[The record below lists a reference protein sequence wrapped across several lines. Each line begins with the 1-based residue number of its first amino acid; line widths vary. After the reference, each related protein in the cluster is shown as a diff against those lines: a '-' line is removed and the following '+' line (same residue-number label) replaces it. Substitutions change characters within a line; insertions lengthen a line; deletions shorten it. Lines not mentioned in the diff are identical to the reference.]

1 MYNGKQLAYKV
12 SMNSVY
18 GFTGASK
25 GMIPCVPIASS
36 VTRKG
41 RMMIDDTKKRKEL
54 FIQIGLTVILKDN
67 NNIR

>member
-25 GMIPCVPIASS
+25 GMLPCVPIASS

-41 RMMIDDTKKRKEL
+41 RTMIDDTKKVRRGKL
-54 FIQIGLTVILKDN
+54 PGCKGKV
-67 NNIR
+67 R